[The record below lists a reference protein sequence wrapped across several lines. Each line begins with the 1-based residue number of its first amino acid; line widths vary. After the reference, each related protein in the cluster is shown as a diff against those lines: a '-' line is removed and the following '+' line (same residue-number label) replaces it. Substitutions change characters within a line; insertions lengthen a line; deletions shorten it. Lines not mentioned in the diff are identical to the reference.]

1 MNSKKKTPRFYAA
14 MAEAKT
20 LIGVMQRLGR
30 NATHVPGRKALNM
43 CPDFLDQID
52 KPEFMF
58 GITGTNGKTTVSNMI
73 ADVLQDNGY
82 DLIDNRFGGN
92 IDTGIV
98 CSLVKNATAAGHL
111 KKKLAVLEVDER
123 MTPKIFPYLK
133 PDILVVTNL
142 FRDSYRRNA
151 HPRFIAGILD
161 KSIPETAKLILN
173 AEDLMSNHLAPSNK
187 RVYFGLDCMKDDS
200 EAGQNIIN
208 DMRSCPVCGSPME
221 KEYIRYNHIGKAHCP
236 NCGFGSPET
245 DYAVTEI
252 DLENDRMIVS
262 TPKGE
267 MNVKLPGHN
276 ITDAYNAVTAI
287 AALSEFGL
295 SNEAITASFE
305 KLKIAKTR
313 YNHNVVNGYAVECV
327 VGKGQNPIACSR
339 IFDYVRRQPGQKSVV
354 LVIDDFY
361 DRKDSSE
368 NIAWFFDTDFEFLND
383 PTIEQ
388 IVVGG
393 LRCHDIHLRLLMAG
407 VPEEKIICCDKDT
420 EAADHVSIENKDAFY
435 IVHDIYTTDYA
446 YEIRDKIAERIEKG
460 GFHHEE
466 N

>member
-1 MNSKKKTPRFYAA
+1 MQKKKTPRFYAA

-20 LIGVMQRLGR
+20 LISVMQLMGK

-52 KPEFMF
+52 KPDYIF

-73 ADVLQDNGY
+73 ADILQDNGY

-98 CSLVKNATAAGHL
+98 CSLVKNATAGGHL
-111 KKKLAVLEVDER
+111 KKKLAVLEIDER
-123 MTPKIFPYLK
+123 MTLKIFPYLQ

-151 HPRFIAGILD
+151 HPAFIADILNQ
-161 KSIPETAKLILN
+161 SIPEKSKLVLN
-173 AEDLMSNHLAPSNK
+173 AEDLMSNHLAASNK
-187 RVYFGLDCMKDDS
+187 RVYFGLECNKDDS
-200 EAGQNIIN
+200 EAGMNIIN
-208 DMRSCPVCGSPME
+208 DMRACPVCGSPLE
-221 KEYIRYNHIGKAHCP
+221 HEYIRYNHIGKAKCP
-236 NCGFGSPET
+236 NCGFGSPGT
-245 DYAVTEI
+245 DYAVTRI
-252 DLENDRMIVS
+252 DEEKNLLAVR
-262 TPKGE
+262 TPQGE
-267 MNVKLPGHN
+267 MELRLPGNN

-287 AALSEFGL
+287 AALCEFGMPL
-295 SNEAITASFE
+295 EKIAASFE
-305 KLKIAKTR
+305 KLEIAKTR
-313 YNHNVVNGYAVECV
+313 VDNATANGLPIVCL

-339 IFDYVRRQPGQKSVV
+339 IFDYVHRQPGRKSVI
-354 LVIDDFY
+354 LVIDDFF

-368 NIAWFFDTDFEFLND
+368 NVAWFFDTDFEFLND
-383 PTIEQ
+383 PDIAQ

-407 VPEEKIICCDKDT
+407 VPEEKIICCDTDT
-420 EAADHVSIENKDAFY
+420 DAADHVQLEGMDAFY
-435 IVHDIYTTDYA
+435 IIHDIYTTDYA
-446 YEIRDKIAERIEKG
+446 YENRDKLAARIEKEG
-460 GFHHEE
+460 IHHDE

>member
-1 MNSKKKTPRFYAA
+1 
-14 MAEAKT
+14 
-20 LIGVMQRLGR
+20 
-30 NATHVPGRKALNM
+30 
-43 CPDFLDQID
+43 
-52 KPEFMF
+52 
-58 GITGTNGKTTVSNMI
+58 MI
-73 ADVLQDNGY
+73 ADILQDNGY

-98 CSLVKNATAAGHL
+98 CSLVKNATASGHL
-111 KKKLAVLEVDER
+111 KKKLAVLEIDER
-123 MTPKIFPYLK
+123 MTLKIFPYLQ

-151 HPRFIAGILD
+151 HPAFIADILNQ
-161 KSIPETAKLILN
+161 SIPEKSKLVLN

-187 RVYFGLDCMKDDS
+187 RVYFGLDCRKGDS

-208 DMRSCPVCGSPME
+208 DMRACPVCGNPLVN
-221 KEYIRYNHIGKAHCP
+221 EYIRYNHIGKAKCP
-236 NCGFGSPET
+236 NCGFGSPQT

-252 DLENDRMIVS
+252 DETAEKMTVT

-267 MNVKLPGHN
+267 MTVKLPGHN

-287 AALSEFGL
+287 AVLSEFGL
-295 SNEAITASFE
+295 SPEVITASFE

-313 YNHNVVNGYAVECV
+313 YDHREVNGHVIECV

-339 IFDYVRRQPGQKSVV
+339 IFDYVRRQPGKKSVT
-354 LVIDDFY
+354 LIIDDFY

-383 PTIEQ
+383 PLIEQ

-407 VPEEKIICCDKDT
+407 VPEERIVCCDLDT
-420 EAADHVSIENKDAFY
+420 EAVDHVNIEGMDAFY
-435 IVHDIYTTDYA
+435 IIHDIYTTDYA
-446 YEIRDKIAERIEKG
+446 YENRDKLAARLEKEAD
-460 GFHHEE
+460 HHDKD
-466 N
+466 